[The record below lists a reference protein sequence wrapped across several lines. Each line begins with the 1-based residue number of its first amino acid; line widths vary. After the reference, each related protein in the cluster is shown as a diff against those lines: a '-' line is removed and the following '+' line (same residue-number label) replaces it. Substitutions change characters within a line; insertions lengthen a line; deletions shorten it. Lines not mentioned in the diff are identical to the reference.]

1 MVLDLK
7 PEGHQFVKLRET
19 VLKQLSPGLQQ
30 HLLTAFW
37 NYLLLMELAHK
48 IVNTE
53 INLSYRDSR
62 LREPY
67 EKVRRAYGNDQS
79 SEQGDF
85 SERLLTL
92 VDDIVARR
100 RLISNISTTSHV
112 TEVVYSQ
119 DIRPLSDALSEYLSR
134 KEDVWLLF
142 DNLDK
147 GWPVHGAVQEDIL
160 LLRSLLEATRKL
172 QRQFETRGVEFHA
185 VVFVRNDIYS
195 HLVLETPDRGKDTAI
210 VLSWDDCEVFKEI
223 LRRRIS
229 FSTQVQGTFE
239 ELWPLFFTS
248 DVRGEESFSYILS
261 RTLMRPREM
270 LAFAREC
277 IDGSERE
284 SDKVPYSRAF
294 IDWHSQAAL
303 ATVWGFREERDC
315 QIRSASGALALEQS
329 R

>member
-1 MVLDLK
+1 
-7 PEGHQFVKLRET
+7 
-19 VLKQLSPGLQQ
+19 
-30 HLLTAFW
+30 
-37 NYLLLMELAHK
+37 
-48 IVNTE
+48 
-53 INLSYRDSR
+53 
-62 LREPY
+62 
-67 EKVRRAYGNDQS
+67 
-79 SEQGDF
+79 
-85 SERLLTL
+85 
-92 VDDIVARR
+92 
-100 RLISNISTTSHV
+100 V

-277 IDGSERE
+277 IDVAVNRGHERVQEADILQAERSCSENALVDISLE
-284 SDKVPYSRAF
+284 LKDVVSGYADAPYAF
-294 IDWHSQAAL
+294 IGSKTTLSLGQVHDCLLQAGVRSEEQDRLVDLLLWLGFLGFHL
-303 ATVWGFREERDC
+303 AADEERYSYQFQHDMKNMRAGLPAEHSYC
-315 QIRSASGALALEQS
+315 IHPAFRSVLGCADD
-329 R
+329 